1 MMLLRVLAI
10 FSVVC
15 TTAVLATNHG
25 CKLVVY
31 NEEDFKGFHETI
43 HDTKL
48 VKIEIKSFHVHGHCR
63 WSMDKVVRVK

>member
-1 MMLLRVLAI
+1 MMLLRGLAI
-10 FSVVC
+10 FSVVSI
-15 TTAVLATNHG
+15 TAVLATNHG

-31 NEEDFKGFHETI
+31 NEEDFKGFQETI

-48 VKIEIKSFHVHGHCR
+48 VEIEIKSFRVHGHCR